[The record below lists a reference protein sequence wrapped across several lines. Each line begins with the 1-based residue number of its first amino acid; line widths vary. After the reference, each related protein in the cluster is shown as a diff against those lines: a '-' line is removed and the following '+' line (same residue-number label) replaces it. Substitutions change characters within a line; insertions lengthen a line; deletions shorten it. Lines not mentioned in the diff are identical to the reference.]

1 MASKLL
7 LRILTAARPGI
18 RQGVLKMQDVVQE
31 YFKQSG
37 GKTIDAGD
45 RAIIENEFIE
55 FAPSN
60 VTTPDVFKGFLDE
73 GDIVNKPST
82 TPGRTVADDLAEAEG
97 VETAETILPTGNVED
112 ITQIIRERDHPFTAK
127 VAKKYGIKL
136 RGDESFAEIQEI
148 LDNIPTNKGIGSM
161 IPKEYH
167 GYNFDRKT
175 GEYTKIPSPVKWDD
189 IIYADR
195 PIDKRYGPKNWS
207 QRDKYAKF
215 IRKMRD
221 KDFKNPDIRKIVTES
236 GGDITEG
243 KRAATTVARA
253 AEMGADTKIK
263 QEILS
268 DLDADKLERG
278 PRWWKGDD
286 RYTYGEGPMG
296 ADDRAQMTKHL
307 NNKVYHGVMED
318 LDGILGEEKSYEVLK
333 DLSTFSGNRRGYNN
347 DPDAF
352 IQAIKEEL
360 EFRDVKYDMTFWEN
374 YVNEIMQLTTPE
386 VPMFKYGGLV

>member
-60 VTTPDVFKGFLDE
+60 VTTPDAFKGFLDE
-73 GDIVNKPST
+73 GEIAAPVESSVTSQRLEVPTDKINYEMMSE
-82 TPGRTVADDLAEAEG
+82 RLG
-97 VETAETILPTGNVED
+97 VP
-112 ITQIIRERDHPFTAK
+112 
-127 VAKKYGIKL
+127 L
-136 RGDESFAEIQEI
+136 RGDETWQELRAI
-148 LDNIPTNKGIGSM
+148 ERGSKEGIGSM

-221 KDFKNPDIRKIVTES
+221 KDFENPTIRKIVKDS
-236 GGDITEG
+236 GGDVAEG
-243 KRAATTVARA
+243 KRAATSVARA
-253 AEMGADTKIK
+253 AEMVADTKVK
-263 QEILS
+263 QEMLS
-268 DLDADKLERG
+268 NLDEMKLDKG

-286 RYTYGEGPMG
+286 QYDNIEGPMG
-296 ADDRAQMTKHL
+296 ADTRADMTKRL
-307 NNKVYHGVMED
+307 NDKVYMGVMED
-318 LDGILGEEKSYEVLK
+318 LDKMLGEDKAYEVLRPLAAFGG
-333 DLSTFSGNRRGYNN
+333 DRSRYVN

-360 EFRDVKYDMTFWEN
+360 EMSDIKYDMTFWEN
-374 YVNEIMQLTTPE
+374 YVDEIMQLTTPE